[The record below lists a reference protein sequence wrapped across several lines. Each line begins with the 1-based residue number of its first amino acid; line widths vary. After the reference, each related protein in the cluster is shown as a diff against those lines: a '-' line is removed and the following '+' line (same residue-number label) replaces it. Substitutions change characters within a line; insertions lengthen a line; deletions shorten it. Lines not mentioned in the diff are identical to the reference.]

1 MCVYVWLN
9 MCVYI
14 YACVRLYRYVC
25 VRVCVC
31 KGSCMRSC
39 VCVFKEHFVVP
50 PQHTF
55 TKHLLCARMG
65 LDGSGSAI
73 SAGKLLRQMGKQRA
87 STEVALQ
94 CAAMRAVG
102 QGTSDSAHAA
112 LPQ

>member
-1 MCVYVWLN
+1 MC
-9 MCVYI
+9 
-14 YACVRLYRYVC
+14 ACV
-25 VRVCVC
+25 
-31 KGSCMRSC
+31 CMQGFMHVFMC
-39 VCVFKEHFVVP
+39 VCVFKENFVVP

-87 STEVALQ
+87 STEGALQ
-94 CAAMRAVG
+94 CSAMRAVG

-112 LPQ
+112 FPQ